1 MPNVPLHE
9 TPLLASE
16 YPVLQP
22 QVRDPVV
29 SVHVCAQPPLLVL
42 HSFTSV
48 HKNIKSEIVHAVVPF
63 PRIYKSTVIVH

>member
-42 HSFTSV
+42 HSFTSERMY
-48 HKNIKSEIVHAVVPF
+48 IKF
-63 PRIYKSTVIVH
+63 DRISRLATLTTTCSPV